1 MPGCESP
8 ATPKREVRMAV
19 FVLVHG
25 AFHGAWCWDHLTPHL
40 AALGHEC
47 IAVDLP
53 CEDPEAGAVAYALHV
68 SMALGNT
75 NGAILVGHSLG
86 GLTIPLVATDRRVR
100 RLVYLC
106 AAVPIPGAS
115 WLDQETT
122 NPVLVREAPFETEI
136 HDDGTSSVTD
146 QGAIDAFYHDCTPQT
161 QTWALAHLRRQA
173 WLPSIEPAPLAQ
185 LPDVPSSVILGRDDR
200 VVPTAYIRESAGNL
214 GVVPIELD
222 GGHMPILA
230 RPEQLAHELDK
241 LASL

>member
-1 MPGCESP
+1 
-8 ATPKREVRMAV
+8 
-19 FVLVHG
+19 
-25 AFHGAWCWDHLTPHL
+25 
-40 AALGHEC
+40 
-47 IAVDLP
+47 
-53 CEDPEAGAVAYALHV
+53 
-68 SMALGNT
+68 MALGNT

-86 GLTIPLVATDRRVR
+86 GLTIPLVAKDRRVR

-122 NPVLVREAPFETEI
+122 NPVLVREAPFETVI

-185 LPDVPSSVILGRDDR
+185 LPEVPSSVILGRKDR
-200 VVPTAYIRESAGNL
+200 VVPSDYVRESAGNL

-241 LASL
+241 LAAL